1 MLWSDCCQNNRVVI
15 ILLSKLSNLRQDSCQ
30 NCKICDKN
38 VVKIKK
44 YCDKIFVKIIN
55 IVIIL
60 LSKLWILWSDCCQ
73 ITNIVIRLLYKLNNI
88 ATILLSKLK
97 TLWSYCCQNYK
108 FVIRFLSKLEALHH
122 GQCEGTIKVT
132 GFCSFSNKS
141 QSFLVRN
148 NFAASSA
155 TNPNKFLVTDKHFHN
170 VRHLYDKET
179 DRHIKKSNK
188 STPISH
194 SFTIAH
200 LWF

>member
-1 MLWSDCCQNNRVVI
+1 MRQYCCQNY
-15 ILLSKLSNLRQDSCQ
+15 KH
-30 NCKICDKN
+30 CDN
-38 VVKIKK
+38 IV
-44 YCDKIFVKIIN
+44 VKIIN
-55 IVIIL
+55 FVIRL
-60 LSKLWILWSDCCQ
+60 LSKLWIIHQ
-73 ITNIVIRLLYKLNNI
+73 IVVKITNVG
-88 ATILLSKLK
+88 
-97 TLWSYCCQNYK
+97 
-108 FVIRFLSKLEALHH
+108 IRFFTKLEALHH

-170 VRHLYDKET
+170 VTHLYVKET

-194 SFTIAH
+194 CFTLRICGFNH
-200 LWF
+200 